1 MVEDV
6 FLGAVARVEAG
17 GSGPDDCAGM
27 RRFFHDRPACRSN
40 PAFPA
45 GQDLEPMRSA
55 AVALVT
61 HSALQDPPASA
72 RCVPMNAEDCQPPPA
87 PGAPLTAV
95 HIGAGSVSMLV
106 AQRLADGRLSPVDFL
121 EQPAPLA
128 RDIFRYGTISGET
141 TERIVEILHGFIR
154 SAREYGAEL
163 DRDARAVATNI
174 LVEAHNHE
182 RFLNRVRIACGLAI
196 NPIDDGE
203 MTRLIY
209 LKTRRRLLDTPPMQ
223 RQNAMVLHVGPG
235 NTRALL
241 FEDGA
246 IRRYTSYRL
255 GAHRTREAI
264 DGSHNGGGAM
274 LRVIRENAS
283 GNLAQLKFDYH
294 DVRVGTLVLIGYEIQ
309 QISRFL
315 TDGSGSCTPRTLR
328 RLSASA
334 AEMSDLELVQHF
346 RIDYQTAEALVPA
359 IETNLAIA
367 EALGVENLHL
377 PASDYEQGLLQDL
390 LVSNQLTDSLD
401 REVRRSA
408 RILAS
413 RFLSDPNHGEHV
425 ARIALHLFDELVDLH
440 RLGTHERML
449 LEVAAIL
456 HEVGTFISPRAHHKH
471 SEYIILNSE
480 IFGLD
485 RRDVTIIALA
495 ARYHRHSG
503 PRLDHP
509 AYRELSVSDRILV
522 SKLAAMLRVA
532 DALERTHDQRVHEI
546 LIHRSRQRLQLVLPG
561 VSNIAVERLAM
572 ESKGDLFEEVFGLEV
587 TIADPA

>member
-1 MVEDV
+1 M
-6 FLGAVARVEAG
+6 
-17 GSGPDDCAGM
+17 SSPDD
-27 RRFFHDRPACRSN
+27 
-40 PAFPA
+40 
-45 GQDLEPMRSA
+45 
-55 AVALVT
+55 
-61 HSALQDPPASA
+61 PPS
-72 RCVPMNAEDCQPPPA
+72 PPPA
-87 PGAPLTAV
+87 PVTAV
-95 HIGAGSVSMLV
+95 HIGASSVSMLV
-106 AQRLADGRLSPVDFL
+106 AEPQENGRYSPIDFL

-128 RDIFRYGTISGET
+128 RDIFRYGEIGGDT
-141 TERIVEILHGFIR
+141 TERIVEILGGFVAA
-154 SAREYGAEL
+154 AREYGATPE
-163 DRDARAVATNI
+163 RNARAVATNI
-174 LVEAHNHE
+174 LVEASNHE
-182 RFLNRVRIACGLAI
+182 RFLNRVRIACGLEI

-209 LKTRRRLLDTPPMQ
+209 LKTRRRLLDTPPMK
-223 RQNAMVLHVGPG
+223 RRSAMVLHVGPG

-255 GAHRTREAI
+255 GAHRTRESI
-264 DGSHNGGGAM
+264 EGSHSGGEAM

-294 DVRVGTLVLIGYEIQ
+294 DVRIGTLVLIGYEIQ

-315 TDGSGSCTPRTLR
+315 TDASGSCGPKTLR
-328 RLSASA
+328 RLSAAA

-346 RIDYQTAEALVPA
+346 QTDYQSAEALVPA

-367 EALGVENLHL
+367 EALGIEDLHI
-377 PASDYEQGLLQDL
+377 PSSDYEQGLLQDI

-401 REVRRSA
+401 REVLRSA

-413 RFLSDPNHGEHV
+413 RFLSDPSHGEHV
-425 ARIALHLFDELVDLH
+425 ARISLHLFDELADLH
-440 RLGTHERML
+440 RMGPHERML

-485 RRDVTIIALA
+485 RRDVTVIALVG
-495 ARYHRHSG
+495 RYHRHSG

-509 AYRELSVSDRILV
+509 TYRELSPGDRILV
-522 SKLAAMLRVA
+522 SKLAAILRVA
-532 DALERTHDQRVHEI
+532 DALERTHDQRVHDI
-546 LIHRSRQRLQLVLPG
+546 ITRRSRHRLHLVLPG
-561 VSNIAVERLAM
+561 VSDVAVERLAM
-572 ESKGDLFEEVFGLEV
+572 ESKGDLFEQVFGLEV
-587 TIADPA
+587 VIADPA